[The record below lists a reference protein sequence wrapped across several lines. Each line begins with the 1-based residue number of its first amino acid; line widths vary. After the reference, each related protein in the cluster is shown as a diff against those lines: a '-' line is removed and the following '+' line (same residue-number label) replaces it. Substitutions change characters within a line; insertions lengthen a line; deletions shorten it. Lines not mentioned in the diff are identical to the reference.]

1 MGMILVVIANVRII
15 TNMLTVS
22 FDPVRGISSHGHTHS
37 LYDTARRL
45 LNDKKSRLTS
55 TGAWY
60 LGFTKRKLTRC
71 PCEPGKTFRSTTSS
85 QRNNN

>member
-22 FDPVRGISSHGHTHS
+22 FDPVRGISSHGHTRS

-45 LNDKKSRLTS
+45 LNENITTNIYRGMVPWIYQAEINSLSMR
-55 TGAWY
+55 
-60 LGFTKRKLTRC
+60 TR
-71 PCEPGKTFRSTTSS
+71 
-85 QRNNN
+85 

>member
-15 TNMLTVS
+15 FNMLTVS

-45 LNDKKSRLTS
+45 LNENITTNIYRGMVPWIYQAEINSLSMR
-55 TGAWY
+55 
-60 LGFTKRKLTRC
+60 TR
-71 PCEPGKTFRSTTSS
+71 
-85 QRNNN
+85 

>member
-45 LNDKKSRLTS
+45 LNENITTNIYRGMVPWIYQAEINSLSMR
-55 TGAWY
+55 
-60 LGFTKRKLTRC
+60 TR
-71 PCEPGKTFRSTTSS
+71 
-85 QRNNN
+85 